1 MLRDHSDQGL
11 GWGVGGGAGE
21 GCAGSAGAGESSLT
35 DSLDVA
41 EVWGGGGAK
50 LGMNTNTFFT
60 FFPVPPL
67 LARKQSNVPLL
78 H

>member
-35 DSLDVA
+35 DSLDGT
-41 EVWGGGGAK
+41 EVWPPASKVYSCGATEDRK
-50 LGMNTNTFFT
+50 LT
-60 FFPVPPL
+60 
-67 LARKQSNVPLL
+67 
-78 H
+78 

>member
-21 GCAGSAGAGESSLT
+21 GCAGAGESSLT

-50 LGMNTNTFFT
+50 LGMNTNTFF
-60 FFPVPPL
+60 PVPPP
-67 LARKQSNVPLL
+67 SCS
-78 H
+78 